1 MNDQSNG
8 TNKECSLKRRTNLLA
23 REKVGDC
30 MAVALEKERI
40 LFICFGM
47 VLSEVMLRWRS
58 VIDINVLRKSISIL

>member
-1 MNDQSNG
+1 
-8 TNKECSLKRRTNLLA
+8 
-23 REKVGDC
+23 